1 MVKLKEIAIVSAGQG
16 APQGEE
22 NYCEDGTP
30 FVKAGNLAELIAGKD
45 IQDIQKVSED
55 VAKKHGLKIYKRGTI
70 LFAKSGM
77 SCLKGYVYVLP
88 CDSYV
93 VSHLACITPNEELSN
108 YLQYYFKYNKPNA
121 LVKDPSYPSISLSDI
136 GNLNVDIK
144 NDIQRAYI
152 VKVLD
157 ILSLVLKKQ
166 RDELG
171 SLNNLVK
178 ARFVEMFSESKC
190 GTKKLNEITDIITKG
205 TTPTTAGFEFTDSGI
220 NFFKIESITEDHIIN
235 LNKVAHVNE
244 ECHKTL
250 RRSQLREGDI
260 LFSIAGVIGRTAII
274 SKGDLPGNTN
284 QALAIIRLSNDS
296 GISQKYLISA
306 LDSPEVFEQCRTK
319 KRGVAQINLSLQDVG
334 NIEIPIPSPMKQKTF
349 ELFVKQVDKSKF
361 NALKQHHKLYEF
373 MQFMV

>member
-22 NYCEDGTP
+22 NYCDDGIP

-55 VAKKHGLKIYKRGTI
+55 VARKHRLKIYKRGTI

-136 GNLNVDIK
+136 GSLNIDIK

-157 ILSLVLKKQ
+157 ILSLVIKKQ
-166 RDELG
+166 RVELS
-171 SLNNLVK
+171 SLNDLIK
-178 ARFVEMFSESKC
+178 ARFVEMFGDLRSNEKGFETHKGSELFKFSSGKFLPESKRLKSGIPVYGGNGIAWYTDSHLIDYPTIIVGRVGALC
-190 GTKKLNEITDIITKG
+190 GNIHTTHTPVWITDNAIFIKEFKTNKHSIEFLTEMMKLMNFYQYADFSGQPKITQKPLESLEYI
-205 TTPTTAGFEFTDSGI
+205 TPPI
-220 NFFKIESITEDHIIN
+220 
-235 LNKVAHVNE
+235 
-244 ECHKTL
+244 
-250 RRSQLREGDI
+250 
-260 LFSIAGVIGRTAII
+260 
-274 SKGDLPGNTN
+274 
-284 QALAIIRLSNDS
+284 
-296 GISQKYLISA
+296 
-306 LDSPEVFEQCRTK
+306 
-319 KRGVAQINLSLQDVG
+319 SLQ
-334 NIEIPIPSPMKQKTF
+334 NQF
-349 ELFVKQVDKSKF
+349 AAFVAQVDKSKF
-361 NALKQHHKLYEF
+361 AVQKSLEKTQLLF
-373 MQFMV
+373 DSLMQEYFG